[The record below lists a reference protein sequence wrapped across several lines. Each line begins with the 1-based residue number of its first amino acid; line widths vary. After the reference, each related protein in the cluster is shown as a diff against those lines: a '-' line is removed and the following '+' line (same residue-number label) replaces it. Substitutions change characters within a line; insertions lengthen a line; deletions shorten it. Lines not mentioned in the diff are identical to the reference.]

1 MLKGYVKENGIVEE
15 SKLEKAQLIRAID
28 PSHEEIRRLVELL
41 GVAEDFVVDPLDE
54 EERARVEVDED
65 RVLII
70 FKVPVKTTEERL
82 PYKTTSIGVIITPER
97 AAMISKS
104 EIHFIDERV
113 KMGVF
118 SIKKRSRMLFQLMNV
133 NANEFLRLLKE
144 IHREIDDIEEE
155 LHKSL
160 RNHEIEMLM
169 SLEKSLVYF
178 VTSLRSNEI
187 VLQRLMKGNV
197 IPLYEE
203 DRDILEDAMVDNRQA
218 LETASIY
225 SDILSGMMDAYAS
238 IISNN
243 LNIVMKVL
251 AVVTIVMEIPTVISS
266 FYGMNVILPLQRDPH
281 AYFYVII
288 WSIASISLLVWWFK
302 RKRWI

>member
-1 MLKGYVKENGIVEE
+1 VW
-15 SKLEKAQLIRAID
+15 
-28 PSHEEIRRLVELL
+28 
-41 GVAEDFVVDPLDE
+41 EDFVVDPLDE
-54 EERARVEVDED
+54 EERARVEVDGEK
-65 RVLII
+65 VLII
-70 FKVPVKTTEERL
+70 FKVPVKTAEERL
-82 PYKTTSIGVIITPER
+82 PYRTTSVGIVITPER
-97 AAMISKS
+97 AAMISKG
-104 EIHFIDERV
+104 EIPFIDERV
-113 KMGVF
+113 KMGAF

-133 NANEFLRLLKE
+133 NANEFLRMLKE

-266 FYGMNVILPLQRDPH
+266 FYGMNVHLPLQRDPH
-281 AYFYVII
+281 AYFYVIV
-288 WSIASISLLVWWFK
+288 WSAISISLLVWWFK

>member
-1 MLKGYVKENGIVEE
+1 LLKGYVKENGIVEE
-15 SKLEKAQLIRAID
+15 SELEKAQLIRAID

-118 SIKKRSRMLFQLMNV
+118 SIKKRSRLLFQLMNV

>member
-15 SKLEKAQLIRAID
+15 SELEKAQLIRAID

-118 SIKKRSRMLFQLMNV
+118 SIKKRSRLLFQLMNV

>member
-15 SKLEKAQLIRAID
+15 SELEKAQLIRAID

-118 SIKKRSRMLFQLMNV
+118 SIKKRSRLLFQLMNV

-288 WSIASISLLVWWFK
+288 WSVISISLLVWWFK
-302 RKRWI
+302 RKKWI